1 MRLLEKQYGSP
12 HKLLSSY
19 RKEIKQ
25 MTKIKPGDAA
35 ACRRLFNFLIKCQ
48 SSEYSSQNPL
58 HTPDVICMILSNIS
72 GYLQDRW
79 NRNVQKI
86 RKAQISGEAVG
97 QYEKKPLKQQSR
109 STKHKFQTHVIK
121 EARDSGKGDKAKY
134 HL

>member
-12 HKLLSSY
+12 HKLVSSY

-35 ACRRLFNFLIKCQ
+35 ACRRLFTFLIKCQ
-48 SSEYSSQNPL
+48 SSEYGSQNPL
-58 HTPDVICMILSNIS
+58 HTPDVICMILSKIS

-79 NRNVQKI
+79 KRNVQKI

-97 QYEKKPLKQQSR
+97 QYEKKQLKQ
-109 STKHKFQTHVIK
+109 
-121 EARDSGKGDKAKY
+121 
-134 HL
+134 